1 MSFILSNP
9 NPKGKNVGDC
19 VVRAISICMDRS
31 WEDIYTD
38 LCFQGLLDCDVP
50 SSNAV
55 WGSFLKKNGYRS
67 SVIPNDCPDCY
78 TIEQFCAE
86 HPEGRYILATGNHV
100 VCVINGNYYDAW
112 DSGKEIPAYLWRK
125 EI

>member
-55 WGSFLKKNGYRS
+55 WGAYLKKNGYRS